1 MSTKLTLNIDAKII
15 RGAKE
20 YAKSQGKSLSKLIE
34 EYLNSVSSADLKES
48 DINLSPITTSL
59 FGAVKIEDKDFD
71 EKRLLKDEI
80 LRKHL

>member
-1 MSTKLTLNIDAKII
+1 MSKKLTLK
-15 RGAKE
+15 
-20 YAKSQGKSLSKLIE
+20 
-34 EYLNSVSSADLKES
+34 SVSSADLKDS
-48 DINLSPITTSL
+48 DLNLSPITKSL